1 MVADLNSQ
9 SQKPFDRY
17 SRCRRR
23 PIRVRA
29 RRKAEDGPTGNCRQ
43 LPQNPQRF
51 GEDTRQVQ

>member
-1 MVADLNSQ
+1 MVANLNSQ

-29 RRKAEDGPTGNCRQ
+29 RRKAEDGPAGNCQQ
-43 LPQNPQRF
+43 LLQNPQRF
-51 GEDTRQVQ
+51 GEDT